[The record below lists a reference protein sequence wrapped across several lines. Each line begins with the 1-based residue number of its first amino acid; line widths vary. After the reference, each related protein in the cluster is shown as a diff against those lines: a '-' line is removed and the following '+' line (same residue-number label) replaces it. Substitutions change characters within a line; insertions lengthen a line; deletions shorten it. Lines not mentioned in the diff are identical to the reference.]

1 MPRNPEECGIIRIHQ
16 QLGCGFASSRKPP
29 LSFTEHREVTVL
41 ISARA
46 EFCNITFPKT
56 DRNSTQHLYP
66 EKFKILAQFHF
77 LRQHLRHLLV
87 FPEKQGSKQF
97 NSSEEIPSFI
107 PMVCSIVQQSK
118 NHIYKYA
125 TGIFQ
130 ILTSCPAHTCNLG
143 VKSTSE
149 RKKTN
154 NHHTSISTCKVLL
167 VCM

>member
-1 MPRNPEECGIIRIHQ
+1 MPRNPEEHGIIHIHQ

-29 LSFTEHREVTVL
+29 LSFTEQREVTVL
-41 ISARA
+41 ITARA
-46 EFCNITFPKT
+46 ELCNVTFPKT
-56 DRNSTQHLYP
+56 DRNRTQHLYP

-97 NSSEEIPSFI
+97 NEETPNFI

-118 NHIYKYA
+118 SHTYKYA
-125 TGIFQ
+125 IGIFQ
-130 ILTSCPAHTCNLG
+130 ILTSHSAHTCNLG